1 MEKVLSKTEKKLRDA
16 AFVIDL
22 LLTGVLLAVYREDYS
37 FNMFLLT
44 MPIAVFLGLGWLA
57 TVERVK

>member
-1 MEKVLSKTEKKLRDA
+1 MSKKEQKLRDA

-37 FNMFLLT
+37 FTMFVLT
-44 MPIAVFLGLGWLA
+44 MPIAVFLGLAWLEI
-57 TVERVK
+57 VEWVK